1 MRRLRFVLPV
11 IALALLS
18 VPQPAQGQ
26 VLAWTSVFVESYRF
40 DEGLDFSRVSQV
52 TVPIGVSVPF
62 RWGAL
67 AFSSGYLYTDLEAA
81 AGSALSDQSL
91 SGLLNTELRLSW
103 DAVPGRLTVFA
114 IGAIP
119 TGVETVTQDELSVL
133 AVVSSDI
140 IGYANVNMANGGEV
154 GGGFAGAVPLGR
166 SWALG
171 LGGTV
176 TGAFPYTAVVGDSTE
191 LKPGT
196 DVRVRL
202 GVEGSLARRSYL
214 RAAGVFLYRN
224 NDAVGD
230 QNLNGIGNRWVGYV
244 SFDQGIGKTSL
255 NLYVFDV
262 YRNKPQLE
270 PTAIGAAVLPR
281 GNLLGAGARLDW
293 PLGGNTLLTP
303 RFEFRSSRT
312 ADELDGELK
321 HAGESFRFGAD
332 LRQALTQKFSVV
344 LQADGVTGFVRSQ
357 GVSPHFDGFR
367 AAVHLEWTP

>member
-1 MRRLRFVLPV
+1 MRRPRIVLPV

-18 VPQPAQGQ
+18 VPQRAEGQ
-26 VLAWTSVFVESYRF
+26 ALAWTSAFVESYRF
-40 DEGLDFSRVSQV
+40 DPGLDFSRVTQV
-52 TVPIGVSVPF
+52 TVPIGVTMPF
-62 RWGAL
+62 RWGSL
-67 AFSSGYLYTDLEAA
+67 AFSSGYVYTELTAA
-81 AGSALSDQSL
+81 AESALSDQSI

-140 IGYANVNMANGGEV
+140 IGYANVNMANGGGV

-176 TGAFPYTAVVGDSTE
+176 LTAFPYTAVEGDTAE
-191 LKPGT
+191 LRPGT

-214 RAAGVFLYRN
+214 RVAGVFLYRN
-224 NDAVGD
+224 NDVVGD
-230 QNLNGIGNRWVGYV
+230 QNLNGIGNRWVGYL
-244 SFDQGIGKTSL
+244 SFDQGIGATSL

-270 PTAIGAAVLPR
+270 ATAVGAAVLPR
-281 GNLLGAGARLDW
+281 GNLVGAGARLDW
-293 PLGGNTLLTP
+293 PLGGSTLLTP
-303 RFEFRSSRT
+303 RFEVRSSRT
-312 ADELDGELK
+312 ADEPDGDLE
-321 HAGESFRFGAD
+321 HSGESLRAGID
-332 LRQALTQKFSVV
+332 LRQALHANWSVV
-344 LQADGVTGFVRSQ
+344 LQVDGATGFVRSE
-357 GVSPHFDGFR
+357 GVSPGFDGFR
-367 AAVHLEWTP
+367 AALHLEWTP